1 MIDIKIIILI
11 VIVICLFGFLLY
23 YFNKLNNKNKFIF
36 KITGS
41 YGDDVPIMKYDPN
54 SIWTFAIFDKTI
66 YLLPLTQTV
75 KIDNLVSTTVS
86 SNISKVITQVCNDI
100 FVELDFNKLSSII
113 LALTKSDVNYLYPE
127 LKTQVIECKDS
138 FIDFYNKI
146 IERCGNVK
154 SAVIDIFTKN
164 IFMLKMKVITLLLG
178 LATSLRDLYKNI
190 MTSVLSFVFNRLK
203 LQGGS
208 EEDKKTIKDRLR
220 KFKDDTKNKF
230 KSVGEKFV
238 NLGEKSRTIILNY
251 IDKHASEFNTF
262 YKKTIW
268 PAIRKFIDDVSKK
281 CDLTILVKDLKG
293 LNIDTLLPYIY
304 YFITEIIF
312 GLNILL
318 DPETLLKTP
327 TGYTSINKLMN
338 IESGGRIFDNM
349 SLEYLRNPI
358 TENNYGLRL
367 EKYFK
372 NIVLHEFL
380 TELINDFM
388 KLMTIF
394 TDPERLITLF
404 AGLILGVSDKLKY
417 DLEHIS
423 NNIKN
428 KLNI

>member
-23 YFNKLNNKNKFIF
+23 YFNKLNNKKNIIF
-36 KITGS
+36 ELTGG

-75 KIDNLVSTTVS
+75 KIDNLISTTVS
-86 SNISKVITQVCNDI
+86 SNISKVITQVCNDL
-100 FVELDFNKLSSII
+100 FVELDFDKLSSII
-113 LALTKSDVNYLYPE
+113 LALTKSDINYLYPE
-127 LKTQVIECKDS
+127 LKIQVITCKDS

-146 IERCGNVK
+146 IERCGDVK

-190 MTSVLSFVFNRLK
+190 MTSVLSFVFNKLK

-220 KFKDDTKNKF
+220 KFKDDAKGKF

-238 NLGEKSRTIILNY
+238 NLGEKSRTIVLNY
-251 IDKHASEFNTF
+251 IDRHAAEFNTF

-268 PAIRKFIDDVSKK
+268 PSIRKFVDDVSKK
-281 CDLTILVKDLKG
+281 CDVTILVEDLKG
-293 LNIDTLLPYIY
+293 LNINTFLPYIY
-304 YFITEIIF
+304 YFITKIVF
-312 GLNILL
+312 GINILFNP
-318 DPETLLKTP
+318 DTLLKTP
-327 TGYTSINKLMN
+327 EEYTPMDRLMN
-338 IESGGRIFDNM
+338 VESGGVILNNM
-349 SLEYLRNPI
+349 SPEYLRKPI

-367 EKYFK
+367 ERYLK
-372 NIVLHEFL
+372 NIVIHEFL
-380 TELINDFM
+380 KELVNDIM
-388 KLMTIF
+388 KLTTIF

-417 DLEHIS
+417 DLPHIS